1 MSPLAT
7 HILLLIGGF
16 GALYFGAEWLVRG
29 SARIATDLG
38 VSPVVVGLTLVSLGT
53 STPELVFCI
62 IATLGGQGDLLV
74 GNVLGSNLA
83 NIGLILGATALISPL
98 AVADRVITREVPI
111 MIVVT
116 VFVFP
121 LWNDSQIS
129 RGEGVVLILVL
140 AVYVAFTFM
149 TGDKEIQEIVGEV
162 EELADAPEKRS
173 SLLHNAGLALAGALG
188 LAVGGWAIFS
198 GAIYLVEALGMSESL
213 VGLTVVAV
221 GTSLPELGTSIVAA
235 IRRQADI
242 AVGNVVGSNIFN
254 LTAVL
259 GGTALVRGFEVE
271 EHIHSQEL
279 MMVLIV
285 SILLWPVVTTAK
297 EVRRGEGLLLL
308 LVYIGLMIWMSI
320 AP

>member
-1 MSPLAT
+1 MSPLAA

-83 NIGLILGATALISPL
+83 NIGLILGTTALISPL

-149 TGDKEIQEIVGEV
+149 TGDKEIQEIVDEV
-162 EELADAPEKRS
+162 EELADAPEKRT
-173 SLLHNAGLALAGALG
+173 SLLHNTGLALAGALG
-188 LAVGGWAIFS
+188 LAVGGWAIFR
-198 GAIYLVEALGMSESL
+198 GAIYLVESLGMRESL

-271 EHIHSQEL
+271 QGIHSQEL

-297 EVRRGEGLLLL
+297 EVRRGEGLFLL
-308 LVYIGLMIWMSI
+308 LVYIGLLSWMSI
-320 AP
+320 VP